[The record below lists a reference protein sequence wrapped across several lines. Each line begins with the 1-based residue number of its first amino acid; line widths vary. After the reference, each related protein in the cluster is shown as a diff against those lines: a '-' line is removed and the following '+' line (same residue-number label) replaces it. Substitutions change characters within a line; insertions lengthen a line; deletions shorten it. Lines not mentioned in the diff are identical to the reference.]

1 MLKLR
6 PADHALFTNAP
17 LTACTRQKYVPF
29 ARPLTVSCVIPT
41 FVEFCSAIVGKVEE
55 VLTCQL

>member
-6 PADHALFTNAP
+6 AADQALFTNAP
-17 LTACTRQKYVPF
+17 LTDCTRQKYVPF
-29 ARPLTVSCVIPT
+29 GRPLTVSCVIPT
-41 FVEFCSAIVGKVEE
+41 FVEFCRAIVGNVAE